1 MRFSEVIGQQS
12 TKELL
17 LKMVEENRV
26 PHALML
32 CGPHGCG
39 SLAMA
44 LAFAHYLLCPNHK
57 DGEPCGTCPT
67 CFKLRKLEHL
77 DLHFS
82 FPVINK
88 RSGGGES
95 STSDEYMEAWRSLLV
110 ENAYIDINYWLN
122 YIGAENKQALIMASE
137 SDRIQSRLAMKS
149 FEGEYKVLIMWLP
162 ERMKVECANK
172 LLKIIEEPPTKTVF
186 LLVSENPDAL
196 LPTIQ
201 SRVQRIQL
209 KKIDDESMAQAL
221 MQHHFLDEARARE
234 VAHIANGDYI
244 KALEVLHTNEEE
256 ELFFDLFVQL
266 MRLSYM
272 RKIKDMKIWSEQV
285 ASMGRERQ
293 KHFLS
298 YSQRLLRENFMYNFH
313 MPELVY
319 MNRQESA
326 FSTKFA
332 RFINERNVIKI
343 MNELDL
349 AQRDIEQNVNA
360 KMVFF
365 DFALKMIVLLIQ

>member
-1 MRFSEVIGQQS
+1 VTFNEVIGQQS
-12 TKELL
+12 AKELL
-17 LKMVEENRV
+17 LKMVEENRI

-39 SLAMA
+39 SLALA
-44 LAFAHYLLCPNHK
+44 LAFAHYLLCPNGK
-57 DGEPCGTCPT
+57 DGEPCGTCST
-67 CFKLRKLEHL
+67 CYKLRKLEHL

-88 RSGGGES
+88 NSGGES
-95 STSDEYMEAWRSLLV
+95 STSEDYMQAWRGMLV
-110 ENAYIDINYWLN
+110 ENAYIDINQWLN
-122 YIGAENKQALIMASE
+122 YIGAENKQARIMASE

-162 ERMKVECANK
+162 ERMNTECANK
-172 LLKIIEEPPTKTVF
+172 LLKIFEEPPTKTVF
-186 LLVSENPDAL
+186 ILVSEDPDAL
-196 LPTIQ
+196 LPTIL
-201 SRVQRIQL
+201 SRVQRINL

-221 MQHHFLDEARARE
+221 MQRHFLDEIRARG

-244 KALEVLHTNEEE
+244 KAQEVLHTNEEE

-272 RKIKDMKIWSEQV
+272 RRIKDMKIWSEQV
-285 ASMGRERQ
+285 AGMGRERQ
-293 KHFLS
+293 KHFLT

-313 MPELVY
+313 RPELVY
-319 MNRQESA
+319 MNQRESD

>member
-1 MRFSEVIGQQS
+1 VKFSEVIGQQAA
-12 TKELL
+12 KEQL
-17 LKMVEENRV
+17 LKMVEENRI

-39 SLAMA
+39 SLALA
-44 LAFAHYLLCPNHK
+44 LAFASYLLCPNSK
-57 DGEPCGTCPT
+57 DGEPCGTCST
-67 CFKLRKLEHL
+67 CYKLRKLEHL

-88 RSGGGES
+88 GGGGEKS
-95 STSDEYMEAWRSLLV
+95 STSDDYMGEWRTLLL
-110 ENAYIDINYWLN
+110 ETPYIDINLWLSRS
-122 YIGAENKQALIMASE
+122 GGDNKQAQIMTSE
-137 SDRIQSRLAMKS
+137 GDRIQSKLAMKS
-149 FEGEYKVLIMWLP
+149 FEGEYKVLVMWLP
-162 ERMKVECANK
+162 ERMRIECANK
-172 LLKIIEEPPTKTVF
+172 LLKIIEEPPTKTIF
-186 LLVSENPDAL
+186 LLVSENPEAL
-196 LPTIQ
+196 LPTIL
-201 SRVQRIQL
+201 SRVQRINL
-209 KKIDDESMAQAL
+209 KKIDNASMAQAL
-221 MQHHFLDEARARE
+221 MQRNGLDEAQAHE

-244 KALEVLHTNEEE
+244 KALEVLQTNEEE

-285 ASMGRERQ
+285 AAMGRERQ
-293 KHFLS
+293 KHFLT
-298 YSQRLLRENFMYNFH
+298 YCQRLLRENFMYNFH
-313 MPELVY
+313 QPELVY
-319 MNRQESA
+319 MNRRESD
-326 FSTKFA
+326 FSVNFA

>member
-1 MRFSEVIGQQS
+1 VTFNEVIGQQS
-12 TKELL
+12 AKELL
-17 LKMVEENRV
+17 LKMVEENRI

-39 SLAMA
+39 SLALA
-44 LAFAHYLLCPNHK
+44 LAFAHYLLCPNSK
-57 DGEPCGTCPT
+57 DGEPCGTCST
-67 CFKLRKLEHL
+67 CYKLRKLEHL

-88 RSGGGES
+88 NSGGES
-95 STSDEYMEAWRSLLV
+95 STSEDYMQAWRGMLV
-110 ENAYIDINYWLN
+110 ENAYIDINQWLN
-122 YIGAENKQALIMASE
+122 YIGAENKQARIMASE

-162 ERMKVECANK
+162 ERMNTECANK
-172 LLKIIEEPPTKTVF
+172 LLKIFEEPPTKTVF
-186 LLVSENPDAL
+186 ILVSEDPDAL
-196 LPTIQ
+196 LPTIL
-201 SRVQRIQL
+201 SRVQRINL

-221 MQHHFLDEARARE
+221 MQRHFLDETRARG

-244 KALEVLHTNEEE
+244 KAQEVLHTNEEE

-272 RKIKDMKIWSEQV
+272 RRIKDMKIWSEQV
-285 ASMGRERQ
+285 AGMGRERQ
-293 KHFLS
+293 KHFLT

-313 MPELVY
+313 RPELVY
-319 MNRQESA
+319 MNQRESD